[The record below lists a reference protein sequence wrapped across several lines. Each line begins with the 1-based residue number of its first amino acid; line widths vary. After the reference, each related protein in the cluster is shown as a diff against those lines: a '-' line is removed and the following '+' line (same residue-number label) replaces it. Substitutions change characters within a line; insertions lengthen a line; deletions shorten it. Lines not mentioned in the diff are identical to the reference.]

1 MLFDEPSRIS
11 IGISFQI
18 VAPEY
23 FIEFNPYLVVH
34 TIGVLSSFL
43 LEEVVL

>member
-1 MLFDEPSRIS
+1 MRLHE
-11 IGISFQI
+11 FQI
-18 VAPEY
+18 MAPEY
-23 FIEFNPYLVVH
+23 FIEFNPYLVVL

>member
-23 FIEFNPYLVVH
+23 FIEFNPYLVVL
-34 TIGVLSSFL
+34 TIVFSVVFL
-43 LEEVVL
+43 LEEIAL